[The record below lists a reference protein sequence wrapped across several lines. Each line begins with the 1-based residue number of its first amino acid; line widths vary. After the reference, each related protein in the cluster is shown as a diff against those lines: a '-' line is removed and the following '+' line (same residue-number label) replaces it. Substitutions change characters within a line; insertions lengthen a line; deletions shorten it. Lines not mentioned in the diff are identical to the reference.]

1 MSVTARKGGVVSYLL
16 LVMEEPERRRNLSA
30 EEGSAAYERM
40 LRFANG
46 LERRGVLK
54 AVDSLTS
61 DARGVRV
68 RVRGGKRT
76 VVDGPFT
83 EAKEIVGG
91 FFLLD
96 GITKEE
102 AVAIAGDCPA
112 TEWATVEVREIGR
125 CWEGNG

>member
-1 MSVTARKGGVVSYLL
+1 VSYLL
-16 LVMEEPERRRNLSA
+16 LVMEEPERRRSLSA
-30 EEGSAAYERM
+30 AEGSAARARM
-40 LRFANG
+40 GRFAEG

-61 DARGVRV
+61 DTRGVRV
-68 RVRGGKRT
+68 SVRAGKRT

-102 AVAIAGDCPA
+102 AVAIASECPA
-112 TEWATVEVREIGR
+112 TEWATVEVREIGN

>member
-1 MSVTARKGGVVSYLL
+1 MSSSSYLL

-30 EEGSAAYERM
+30 EEGSAARARM
-40 LRFANG
+40 ARFADG

-68 RVRGGKRT
+68 RVRDGKRT

-96 GITKEE
+96 GITREE
-102 AVAIAGDCPA
+102 ALAIASECPA
-112 TEWATVEVREIGR
+112 TEWATVEMREIGP

>member
-1 MSVTARKGGVVSYLL
+1 VSYLL
-16 LVMEEPERRRNLSA
+16 LVMEEPERRRSLSA
-30 EEGSAAYERM
+30 DEGRAALARM
-40 LRFANG
+40 VRFADG

-54 AVDSLTS
+54 ARDSLTS

-68 RVRGGKRT
+68 RVRDGKRT

-96 GITKEE
+96 GLTKEE
-102 AVAIAGDCPA
+102 AVAIASECPA
-112 TEWATVEVREIGR
+112 TEWATVEVREIGH
-125 CWEGNG
+125 CWEGNE

>member
-1 MSVTARKGGVVSYLL
+1 
-16 LVMEEPERRRNLSA
+16 
-30 EEGSAAYERM
+30 
-40 LRFANG
+40 
-46 LERRGVLK
+46 
-54 AVDSLTS
+54 VDSLTS

-96 GITKEE
+96 GITKDE
-102 AVAIAGDCPA
+102 AVAIASECPA
-112 TEWATVEVREIGR
+112 TEWATVEVREIGN